1 MSLGAPTRGPWAAP
15 GPTPLS
21 RTSACRRRWVQEWH
35 ALGDAAAGRM
45 APAALHIHVFVS
57 RYGACS
63 CDGYPNLCFACTT
76 PQADI
81 AAMDSGRDS
90 SEACDLPYIRAL
102 WNFHAFESA
111 EFATGGPVYVPR
123 PLMWHKGALVTAAV
137 CAPASLSASS
147 SIIISTSCVV
157 RGATL
162 LCLLK
167 VWVGWWIRCI
177 PVNHPH
183 RGKWQWKWV
192 WRPIPPVELH
202 AALRVVGGPPGESV
216 SVFSYRALY
225 IACQSSCTVPRV

>member
-1 MSLGAPTRGPWAAP
+1 
-15 GPTPLS
+15 
-21 RTSACRRRWVQEWH
+21 
-35 ALGDAAAGRM
+35 M
-45 APAALHIHVFVS
+45 APAAPHIHVFVS

-63 CDGYPNLCFACTT
+63 CDGYWNLCLVCTT

-111 EFATGGPVYVPR
+111 EFATGGPVYVLR
-123 PLMWHKGALVTAAV
+123 PLMWPKGALVTAAV
-137 CAPASLSASS
+137 CAPAYY
-147 SIIISTSCVV
+147 IMFV
-157 RGATL
+157 RCATL

-183 RGKWQWKWV
+183 RG
-192 WRPIPPVELH
+192 
-202 AALRVVGGPPGESV
+202 
-216 SVFSYRALY
+216 
-225 IACQSSCTVPRV
+225 